1 MSISILRKSFL
12 LRNHSVKIVKFREI
26 SRQIPY
32 VRTFATEPPPSSTA
46 NENSSEKGSTENKKS
61 KFKIDKSHILPAIL
75 SLWTVLTIDNY
86 FELGIIFRQTD
97 NQKAFFYAIPSEDIE
112 ITDENVRQGRLPI
125 EKRQRSTEVEK

>member
-1 MSISILRKSFL
+1 MSISILRKSLL
-12 LRNHSVKIVKFREI
+12 LRNHSVKFREI

-32 VRTFATEPPPSSTA
+32 LRTFATEPPPSPSTD

-86 FELGIIFRQTD
+86 FELGIIFRQSD

-125 EKRQRSTEVEK
+125 EKRQKSIEEK

>member
-12 LRNHSVKIVKFREI
+12 LRNHSVKFREI

-32 VRTFATEPPPSSTA
+32 LRTFATEPPPSPSTA
-46 NENSSEKGSTENKKS
+46 NEKSSEKGSTENLKS

-86 FELGIIFRQTD
+86 FELGIIFRQSD

-125 EKRQRSTEVEK
+125 EKRQKSIEEK

>member
-32 VRTFATEPPPSSTA
+32 VRTFATEPPPSPSTA

-125 EKRQRSTEVEK
+125 EKRQKSIEEK